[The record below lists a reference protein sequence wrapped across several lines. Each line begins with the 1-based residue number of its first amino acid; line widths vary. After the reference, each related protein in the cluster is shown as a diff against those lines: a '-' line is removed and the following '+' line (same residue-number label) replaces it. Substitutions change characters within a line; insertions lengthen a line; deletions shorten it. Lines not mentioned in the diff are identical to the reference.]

1 MPIAIFSSSP
11 TMSQNAFLRVVLQ
24 EVVPVNG
31 ADTDTLFTDDQIQA
45 ILDNSNG
52 LISLAAWFGWLMK
65 AGALAIMVDR
75 NDGVGSN
82 KKFSQASAAALK
94 IAKVWENQASSDLEG
109 LGMSLQAAAIKSIR
123 PYDDN
128 PNDMFIQ
135 LWDVSHID
143 KFWLPWSVI
152 EG

>member
-1 MPIAIFSSSP
+1 MS
-11 TMSQNAFLRVVLQ
+11 MSQSDYLRVILQ
-24 EVVPVNG
+24 EVVPN
-31 ADTDTLFTDDQIQA
+31 DSTDDDTLFSDEQIQA

-52 LISLAAWFGWLMK
+52 LITVAAWFGWLIK
-65 AGALAIMVDR
+65 AGALSIMVDR

-82 KKFSQASAAALK
+82 KKFSQASANALK
-94 IAKVWENQASSDLEG
+94 VAKIWEVQAQTDLESIG
-109 LGMSLQAAAIKSIR
+109 TSLASVALRTVR

-128 PNDMFIQ
+128 PNDIFIQ

-143 KFWLPWSVI
+143 KFYLPWSVI

>member
-1 MPIAIFSSSP
+1 MPIAAYNTSQL
-11 TMSQNAFLRVVLQ
+11 MSQNDFLRVILQ
-24 EVVPVNG
+24 EVVPTNG
-31 ADTDTLFTDDQIQA
+31 TDTDTLFTYDQIQA
-45 ILDNSNG
+45 ILDNSNN
-52 LISLAAWFGWLMK
+52 LLSVAAWFGWLMK

-94 IAKVWENQASSDLEG
+94 IAKVWEDRATSDLA
-109 LGMSLQAAAIKSIR
+109 GMGTSLMAVAVQAIR

-128 PNDMFIQ
+128 PNDLFIQ